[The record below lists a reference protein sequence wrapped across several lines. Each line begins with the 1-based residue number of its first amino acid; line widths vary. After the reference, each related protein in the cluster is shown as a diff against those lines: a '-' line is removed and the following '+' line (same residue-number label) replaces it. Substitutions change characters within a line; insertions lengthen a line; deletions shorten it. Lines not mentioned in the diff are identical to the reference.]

1 MTLANDREQLEQVGV
16 HVVELQTIAAP
27 IGDLSIA
34 EIGKQ
39 LPFAPRRY
47 FVVYGVPENAVRGQ
61 HAHRVQHQYLTC
73 VRGSCR
79 VRVENGR
86 SQAEIVLDSPRFGL
100 HVPPRIWASQF
111 DYSADAVLLVLS
123 SDVYDE
129 SEYIRDYDEFLSIA
143 GAR

>member
-1 MTLANDREQLEQVGV
+1 MKPMNDRERLEQVGARL
-16 HVVELQTIAAP
+16 VELQTIAAP

-39 LPFAPRRY
+39 LPFVPRRY
-47 FVVYGVPENAVRGQ
+47 FVVYGVPDKAVRGQ

-73 VRGSCR
+73 VAGSCR
-79 VRVENGR
+79 VRVENGHNH
-86 SQAEIVLDSPRFGL
+86 AELTLDSPRFGL

-129 SEYIRDYDEFLSIA
+129 AEYIRDYDEFLSMT
-143 GAR
+143 GTR

>member
-1 MTLANDREQLEQVGV
+1 MMTPREALETVGV
-16 HVVELQTIAAP
+16 HVLDLQTISAP

-39 LPFAPRRY
+39 LPFLPRRY
-47 FVVYGVPENAVRGQ
+47 FVVYGVPDQTVRGQ

-73 VRGSCR
+73 LHGSCR
-79 VRVENGR
+79 VHVENGR
-86 SQAEIVLDSPRFGL
+86 DHAEITLDSPRFGL
-100 HVPPRIWASQF
+100 HVPPRIWASQY

-129 SEYIRDYDEFLSIA
+129 SEYIRNYDEFLA
-143 GAR
+143 MTGAK